1 MSTNSQIVDP
11 PIKKDQL
18 EEWAYDRLRIIF
30 GDNEEKINE
39 VLNKLIIEFE
49 YIDRTATMK
58 KVQVLVEVFARN
70 AIEEIK

>member
-1 MSTNSQIVDP
+1 MSTNTQMIDQ

-18 EEWAYDRLRIIF
+18 EEWAYDILRNIL

-39 VLNKLIIEFE
+39 VLNKLVIEFE

-58 KVQVLVEVFARN
+58 KVESMIVIFARN
-70 AIEEIK
+70 AMY

>member
-1 MSTNSQIVDP
+1 MSTTPQMIDQ

-18 EEWAYDRLRIIF
+18 EEWAYDILRNIL

-39 VLNKLIIEFE
+39 VLNKLVIEFE

-58 KVQVLVEVFARN
+58 KVESMIVIFARN
-70 AIEEIK
+70 AMY

>member
-1 MSTNSQIVDP
+1 MSTNPQMIDS

-18 EEWAYDRLRIIF
+18 EAWAYDIIRNIL

-58 KVQVLVEVFARN
+58 KVQILYNWF
-70 AIEEIK
+70 